1 MRLDSTL
8 PVTLRSTLTVA
19 SLGKEVLEQTQT
31 TIPRQTS
38 RPVLTADFGKAPLC
52 AHMVGLLRRLGSQP
66 PQSLG
71 PVLENISVLMCVRND
86 ETDEILF
93 CAGMLFDVAQSGNNS
108 SNVYRLVD
116 GEDMDARRFTC

>member
-1 MRLDSTL
+1 M
-8 PVTLRSTLTVA
+8 TLRSTLTVA

-31 TIPRQTS
+31 TVPRATA

-52 AHMVGLLRRLGSQP
+52 AHMVNLLRRLGSLP

-93 CAGMLFDVAQSGNNS
+93 CAGMLFDVTQGGGNS
-108 SNVYRLVD
+108 SIVYRLVD
-116 GEDMDARRFTC
+116 GDGVDARRFTC